1 MVWTVATDYLV
12 ALCIYAVAS
21 LTLAGVRGYRLA
33 VPDLHETPKDV
44 FCVTPSV
51 DARMWFIQVPYP
63 PKGGPVPIA
72 DFVDHVAVNAVPWLH
87 STKDDVTN
95 HQ

>member
-1 MVWTVATDYLV
+1 MCSTVFFVVGV
-12 ALCIYAVAS
+12 AVVVCYTLCIYAVPS
-21 LTLAGVRGYRLA
+21 LALLG
-33 VPDLHETPKDV
+33 VPDLHETTVNV
-44 FCVTPSV
+44 FRIAPSV
-51 DARMWFIQVPYP
+51 HPRWVFHVPYE

-72 DFVDHVAVNAVPWLH
+72 DVVDLVAVKVAHWLH

>member
-1 MVWTVATDYLV
+1 MRTPVFDCYVFLWVNCGGMIHVVWTVAVNYLV

-21 LTLAGVRGYRLA
+21 LTLAGVRGYRLE

-51 DARMWFIQVPYP
+51 DARIWVI
-63 PKGGPVPIA
+63 
-72 DFVDHVAVNAVPWLH
+72 
-87 STKDDVTN
+87 
-95 HQ
+95 